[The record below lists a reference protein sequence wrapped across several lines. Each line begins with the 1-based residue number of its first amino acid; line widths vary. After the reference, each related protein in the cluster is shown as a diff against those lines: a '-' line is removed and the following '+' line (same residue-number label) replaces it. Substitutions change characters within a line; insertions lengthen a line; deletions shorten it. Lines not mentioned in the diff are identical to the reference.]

1 MVGHRSV
8 RTVQRRAESLAP
20 VIAPPPAARGRL
32 CAYIRRRLAARS
44 HSLQSAMGS
53 TAPLLLLLATAAARI
68 FRIPLDTNS
77 TFSWTLD
84 YAAGTV
90 SVEVHTTAGK
100 DHWVAV
106 GFSDYGALEGADLC
120 VLWRDWRGHTH
131 LQVCFI
137 GLEWTHTSAGMLQWA
152 GVDTHICRY
161 ASVCWSGHKLL
172 QVCFSGMEGTHTS
185 TGVLQWDGEDTHIC
199 RCASLGWRG
208 HTHIQVCF
216 SGMEGTHTHTNT
228 STGMLH

>member
-1 MVGHRSV
+1 MN
-8 RTVQRRAESLAP
+8 P
-20 VIAPPPAARGRL
+20 
-32 CAYIRRRLAARS
+32 
-44 HSLQSAMGS
+44 

-84 YAAGTV
+84 YPAGTV

-131 LQVCFI
+131 LQVCFC
-137 GLEWTHTSAGMLQWA
+137 GLQFFVKNSYTEFHENPTGGSVADTRSQPDGQTDCSIQSAPSNGTGWA
-152 GVDTHICRY
+152 AGCL
-161 ASVCWSGHKLL
+161 SVVQNAQTGSTAHPPFLL
-172 QVCFSGMEGTHTS
+172 S
-185 TGVLQWDGEDTHIC
+185 
-199 RCASLGWRG
+199 RG
-208 HTHIQVCF
+208 
-216 SGMEGTHTHTNT
+216 
-228 STGMLH
+228 